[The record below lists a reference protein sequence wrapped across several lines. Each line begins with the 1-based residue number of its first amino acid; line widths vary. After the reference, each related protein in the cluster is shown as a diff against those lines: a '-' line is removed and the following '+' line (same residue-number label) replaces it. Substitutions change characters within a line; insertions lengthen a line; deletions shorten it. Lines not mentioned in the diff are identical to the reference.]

1 MVPSHPVDWEWQPS
15 VLVFDGQRRT
25 VKLLWSV
32 CFHQMEEKEE
42 GVEGEEDSG
51 LEGVL
56 SPEQKEMLDDFNAN
70 PDGNRTID
78 ICVSRE
84 FLK

>member
-1 MVPSHPVDWEWQPS
+1 
-15 VLVFDGQRRT
+15 
-25 VKLLWSV
+25 
-32 CFHQMEEKEE
+32 MEEKEE

>member
-1 MVPSHPVDWEWQPS
+1 
-15 VLVFDGQRRT
+15 
-25 VKLLWSV
+25 
-32 CFHQMEEKEE
+32 MEEKEGE
-42 GVEGEEDSG
+42 EGEDDSG

-78 ICVSRE
+78 ICVSRG